1 MLDQLIIG
9 EKASYD
15 DFGASVAYR
24 TIEQPKKKEIK
35 ETIPFSNVTYD
46 FSAINGEV
54 YWNERKLEYVFEMT
68 ASTPQELEGMKI
80 AFASW
85 VMNVQDE
92 KIFDPFI
99 ADYHFKGTFSEM
111 SFDDDESVEKTT
123 ATVAFMV
130 YPYKIA
136 NVEITVI
143 TEISYTASG
152 NMQRN
157 VEIVNNSSHRLM
169 PTVVVEGNV
178 SIKVG
183 NATIDVGSGTYVDYA
198 FYLPAGESKWV
209 ITNKGTNIAKV
220 TISFFE
226 EVF

>member
-1 MLDQLIIG
+1 LLDQLIIG
-9 EKASYD
+9 DKASYD

-68 ASTPQELEGMKI
+68 ASTPQELEEMKI

-85 VMNVQDE
+85 IMNIQDE

-99 ADYHFKGTFSEM
+99 ADYHFEGTYSEM
-111 SFDDDESVEKTT
+111 SFEDEDCMEKTT
-123 ATVAFMV
+123 ATVAFMA

-136 NVEITVI
+136 NVEKTVI
-143 TEISYTASG
+143 TEIPYSDS
-152 NMQRN
+152 MQRN

-183 NATIDVGSGTYVDYA
+183 NTTADVGSGTFVDDA
-198 FYLPAGESKWV
+198 LILPVGETKWT
-209 ITNKGTNIAKV
+209 ITNKGTVSAKV

>member
-9 EKASYD
+9 DKASYD

-68 ASTPQELEGMKI
+68 ASTPQELEEMKI

-85 VMNVQDE
+85 IMNIRDE

-111 SFDDDESVEKTT
+111 SFDDDDSVEKTT
-123 ATVAFMV
+123 ATVVFMA

-136 NVEITVI
+136 NVEKTVI
-143 TEISYTASG
+143 AEISYSASS

-157 VEIVNNSSHRLM
+157 VEIMNNSSHRIM

-178 SIKVG
+178 SIKVS
-183 NATIDVGSGTYVDYA
+183 NATVDVSSGTYVDDVLI
-198 FYLPAGESKWV
+198 LPVGDSEWK
-209 ITNKGTNIAKV
+209 ITNKGTETAKV

>member
-9 EKASYD
+9 NKVSYD

-46 FSAINGEV
+46 FSAINGEF

-85 VMNVQDE
+85 IMNIQDE

-111 SFDDDESVEKTT
+111 YFEDDDSVEKTT
-123 ATVAFMV
+123 ATVAFMA

-136 NVEITVI
+136 NTPKNVVTEIT
-143 TEISYTASG
+143 YTASG
-152 NMQRN
+152 NMQRS
-157 VEIVNNSSHRLM
+157 VSIVNNSSHRLI
-169 PTVVVEGNV
+169 PKVVVTGSV
-178 SIKVG
+178 SIQSG
-183 NATIDVGSGTYVDYA
+183 SATVSVSSGTYEDEA
-198 FYLPAGESKWV
+198 FMLPVGETEWV
-209 ITNKGTNIAKV
+209 ITNKGTETAKV
-220 TISFFE
+220 TISFSE

>member
-1 MLDQLIIG
+1 MIDQLIIG
-9 EKASYD
+9 DKASFD

-68 ASTPQELEGMKI
+68 ASTPQELEEMKI
-80 AFASW
+80 ALASW
-85 VMNVQDE
+85 IMNIRDE

-111 SFDDDESVEKTT
+111 TFEDEDCMEKTT
-123 ATVAFMV
+123 ATVAFMA

-136 NVEITVI
+136 NVEKKVI
-143 TEISYTASG
+143 AEISYSETDD
-152 NMQRN
+152 MQRN
-157 VEIVNNSSHRLM
+157 VEIVNNSSHRIM
-169 PTVVVEGNV
+169 PTVVVQGNV

-183 NATIDVGSGTYVDYA
+183 NATTTVGSGTYVDDA
-198 FYLPAGESKWV
+198 LILPAGESKWV
-209 ITNKGTNIAKV
+209 ITNKSTETAKV